1 MVKEYVKQNG
11 GIVFVLLVFGAM
23 AGWLSLSLLSNIQ
36 MERWCKSEDH
46 ADTYLF
52 VYLAMSVGASLCAFV
67 RAYTLVLSGFKQ
79 GELVHKRIVQSLL
92 YASLNDFY
100 ARVPTGRIMNRLTKD
115 LR

>member
-1 MVKEYVKQNG
+1 
-11 GIVFVLLVFGAM
+11 
-23 AGWLSLSLLSNIQ
+23 
-36 MERWCKSEDH
+36 
-46 ADTYLF
+46 
-52 VYLAMSVGASLCAFV
+52 MSVAASLCAFV